1 MPSSLLPW
9 RYVHATAIAVL
20 TSFKLCDVIST
31 LPYFPQL
38 CASQPVPME
47 ARAYD
52 TTTVVVLMSCKLCDV
67 ISIMTCFP
75 QLCASQPVAMEAR
88 ACDTTTVAVLKD
100 GPGKG
105 AKKVSV
111 KVLKL

>member
-1 MPSSLLPW
+1 M
-9 RYVHATAIAVL
+9 T
-20 TSFKLCDVIST
+20 
-31 LPYFPQL
+31 YFPHL

-47 ARAYD
+47 ARVCY

-88 ACDTTTVAVLKD
+88 ACDTTTVAVPKD

>member
-1 MPSSLLPW
+1 MPSSLFPW

-31 LPYFPQL
+31 LPY
-38 CASQPVPME
+38 
-47 ARAYD
+47 
-52 TTTVVVLMSCKLCDV
+52 
-67 ISIMTCFP
+67 FP